1 MKSIINK
8 IIESKSWDKLLKE
21 LDANMKRYEQ
31 NKKMA
36 TDTMITFKQLEKK
49 LKDAIEKSD
58 RTIGSDA

>member
-1 MKSIINK
+1 MKSIIKK

-58 RTIGSDA
+58 MTIGSDA